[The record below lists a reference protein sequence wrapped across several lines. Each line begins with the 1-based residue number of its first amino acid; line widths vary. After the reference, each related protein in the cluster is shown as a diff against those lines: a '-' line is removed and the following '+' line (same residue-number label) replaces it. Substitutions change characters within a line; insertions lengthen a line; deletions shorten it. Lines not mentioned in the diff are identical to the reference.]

1 MTRQKFTT
9 EDLVFDDRTAAAIAA
24 VLVGIT
30 FILMIVGWMSK
41 RGVSDV

>member
-9 EDLVFDDRTAAAIAA
+9 EDLMFDDRTAATITA

-30 FILMIVGWMSK
+30 FVLMIVGWLSQPK
-41 RGVSDV
+41 